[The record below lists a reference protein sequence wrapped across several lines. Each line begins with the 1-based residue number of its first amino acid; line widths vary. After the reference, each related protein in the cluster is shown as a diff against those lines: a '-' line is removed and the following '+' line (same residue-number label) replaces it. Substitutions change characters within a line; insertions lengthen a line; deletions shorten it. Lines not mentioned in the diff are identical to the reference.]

1 MGYES
6 RMQPKRSVTMRDIAR
21 HLNVAPCT
29 VSRALTGK
37 PGVSEATR
45 RYIRTVA
52 KAMGY
57 EGPKQRFERPTMN
70 FPALGAKPYPSRIRV
85 LLLNTHVHN
94 KHWDW
99 ESRLLSGII
108 AHSKQERYEVS
119 VDICHEMDVPTT
131 AETWLPETCD
141 GLIIIGARADQQFP
155 SALRNVSSR
164 VVLIERHM
172 WTVNFSSVLADDAHG
187 GYLATKHLLELGH
200 KHIALVTRPRG
211 YSESLIKRE
220 DGYRKA
226 LAEAGIP
233 VDDSLITFADGWD
246 PHHGERA
253 VERLI
258 EAEVP
263 FTAIFG
269 CTDRF
274 AIGALRAIKKAGG
287 RVPEDVSVVGFDDI
301 EMASYVDPPLTT
313 VRLPMMELGY
323 EAARMLTRLL
333 REQIS
338 RPRQVVIDV
347 DLVQRESTAP
357 APRFPV
363 KLHKNPAQK
372 K

>member
-1 MGYES
+1 
-6 RMQPKRSVTMRDIAR
+6 MRDIAR
-21 HLNVAPCT
+21 RLNVAPST
-29 VSRALTGK
+29 VSRALSGK

-45 RYIRTVA
+45 AYIRSVA
-52 KAMGY
+52 AAMGFA
-57 EGPKQRFERPTMN
+57 GQRPRPERPAASISM
-70 FPALGAKPYPSRIRV
+70 PSEKSLPKRIRV
-85 LLLNTHVHN
+85 LFLNTHVEN

-108 AHSKQERYEVS
+108 AHSKVEHYEVT
-119 VDICHEMDVPTT
+119 VDMCHEMNPPTT

-155 SALRNVSSR
+155 SALRNVSTK

-172 WTVNFSSVLADDAHG
+172 WTVNFSSVLADDVHG

-200 KHIALVTRPRG
+200 RHIALVTRPRG

-233 VDDSLITFADGWD
+233 VDERLIAFADGWD
-246 PHHGERA
+246 PHHGQA
-253 VERLI
+253 AAERLI
-258 EAEVP
+258 RTGVP

-274 AIGALRAIKKAGG
+274 AIGAVRAVKEAGG
-287 RVPEDVSVVGFDDI
+287 RVPWDVSVVGFDDI

-313 VRLPMMELGY
+313 IRLPMMELGY
-323 EAARMLTRLL
+323 EAGRLL
-333 REQIS
+333 TGLVRGQIS

-347 DLVQRESTAP
+347 ELVVRASTAQAPP
-357 APRFPV
+357 APVTFRPGT
-363 KLHKNPAQK
+363 A
-372 K
+372 